1 MAYLTSPRP
10 GRPYQISA
18 FEFEKKAML
27 VYDFS
32 KPRTRIEK
40 LEMFSKVRSL
50 LCQAMDK
57 QISDHAKSVP
67 TNKKRENWAEYLRAN
82 RKQYG
87 RFL

>member
-1 MAYLTSPRP
+1 
-10 GRPYQISA
+10 
-18 FEFEKKAML
+18 ML

-57 QISDHAKSVP
+57 QISDHAKSIP
-67 TNKKRENWAEYLRAN
+67 TNKKRESWSEYLRAN